1 MLLMSGVFST
11 IGTLERVE
19 NARRDAEYEI
29 RASTAATIRSG
40 HFTHFNHFSTVFTFS
55 SPRFSPLSPFD
66 PELRFARRRFT
77 EHTRYRASRV
87 ERNGKKIDALEQI
100 HKRD

>member
-55 SPRFSPLSPFD
+55 FPPFFAALSF
-66 PELRFARRRFT
+66 RS
-77 EHTRYRASRV
+77 RATFRSS
-87 ERNGKKIDALEQI
+87 QI
-100 HKRD
+100 YGTHEISSIASGA